1 MPVLIPWL
9 VVNKYLEKAMY
20 FSEWIKIL
28 KEKLEKSNNIRSKIK
43 KPIDKD
49 SEHYPIELV

>member
-1 MPVLIPWL
+1 
-9 VVNKYLEKAMY
+9 MY

-28 KEKLEKSNNIRSKIK
+28 KEKLEKSKESGFRKKSKK
-43 KPIDKD
+43 SIDID

>member
-1 MPVLIPWL
+1 
-9 VVNKYLEKAMY
+9 MY

-28 KEKLEKSNNIRSKIK
+28 KEKLEKSNNVKLKTK
-43 KPIDKD
+43 KLIDKD